1 LVDQGHRLLLYWII
15 AAHPLFSL
23 NFAANLP
30 PSEFLGSA
38 MMMPT
43 SSEFIDLCRSQLSI
57 LTQGLGATFSVVYL
71 MQQLSEGSE
80 SQLVPIVADP
90 EGAIH
95 WQEEPLQLP
104 APTLSASALPL
115 LPAAGMATEPET
127 LSQRISAAGTHP
139 SSSTFSNSTFSDSA
153 FSDSARS
160 TEAVMNQRQVMLPLV
175 QESVMLGLLV
185 VGRDD
190 RGWSPGEQAQIEQIA
205 NTLTIACVLDQ
216 RYQWLESDRQQERQI
231 QTQQLDRRDNLL
243 HQFRNSLTALQTFG
257 KLILKRLQPDDRNRE
272 AASSLVRETL
282 RLRELAQQLE
292 ATTNL
297 STAVQE
303 TPPPLALPPASQAAP
318 TVQSPLLMP
327 GSLAE
332 TPLIPCS
339 VRSVLEPLL
348 ASAVT
353 IAQDRQL
360 ALHSLI
366 PEQLPLVW
374 ADAQALREVL
384 NNLIENALKYTPAG
398 GHILVQL
405 SLPNPKVSEAGNS
418 PPAWME
424 LSISDTGPGIPE
436 PDLPHIFERRFRGV
450 QAATDIPGTGLG
462 LAIAKALVEQM
473 HGEIE
478 VQSPAQIWETLG
490 VKTRRGTSLKL
501 RLAIVAPDTHEI
513 KDLAT

>member
-1 LVDQGHRLLLYWII
+1 
-15 AAHPLFSL
+15 
-23 NFAANLP
+23 
-30 PSEFLGSA
+30 

-43 SSEFIDLCRSQLSI
+43 GSEFIDLCRSQLSI

-71 MQQLSEGSE
+71 MQQLGEGSE
-80 SQLVPIVADP
+80 SQLVPIVAYP
-90 EGAIH
+90 EGAIN
-95 WQEEPLQLP
+95 WQAEPLQLP

-115 LPAAGMATEPET
+115 LPAAGGATESET
-127 LSQRISAAGTHP
+127 LSQWISPAGMNP
-139 SSSTFSNSTFSDSA
+139 SNSVFSDST
-153 FSDSARS
+153 FPGSAQS

-190 RGWSPGEQAQIEQIA
+190 RGWNPGEQAQIEQIA
-205 NTLTIACVLDQ
+205 NTLAIACVLDQ

-292 ATTNL
+292 ATTGTP
-297 STAVQE
+297 TAVRE
-303 TPPPLALPPASQAAP
+303 NPLPLALPPASQVAPAA
-318 TVQSPLLMP
+318 QSPLLMP
-327 GSLAE
+327 GALAE

-348 ASAVT
+348 ASAET

-374 ADAQALREVL
+374 ADAPALREVL
-384 NNLIENALKYTPAG
+384 NNLIENALKYTPPG
-398 GHILVQL
+398 GHVLVHL
-405 SLPNPKVSEAGNS
+405 SLPSPKASEAGNS
-418 PPAWME
+418 LPLWME
-424 LSISDTGPGIPE
+424 LAISDTGPGIPE
-436 PDLPHIFERRFRGV
+436 QDLPHIFERRFRGV
-450 QAATDIPGTGLG
+450 QSATGIPGTGLG

-478 VQSPAQIWETLG
+478 VQSPAQIWATLG
-490 VKTRRGTSLKL
+490 VETRRGTSLKL

-513 KDLAT
+513 RDLAT